1 MWSRN
6 AAAPVFRGHVSE
18 DGRAI
23 VGIFTIP
30 RVTKCFACMFLFLPL
45 ISLLNLVRN
54 TEFHL
59 AGILFLI
66 LVPFFAVAMVWM
78 GWNVG
83 KSDIAEITELLQS
96 VGGDQQAP
104 NTPQPPVEKRDG

>member
-1 MWSRN
+1 
-6 AAAPVFRGHVSE
+6 
-18 DGRAI
+18 
-23 VGIFTIP
+23 
-30 RVTKCFACMFLFLPL
+30 
-45 ISLLNLVRN
+45 LVRN

-104 NTPQPPVEKRDG
+104 NTPQPPAEKRDG